1 MTSADSSV
9 AASLNSARRIVVKV
23 GSSLMIDPESR
34 TARTAWLVTLAQD
47 IAALRAGGA
56 QVIVV
61 SSGAVA
67 LGWKR
72 LGIERS
78 PQLDRRQA
86 AAAVGQG
93 LLMNAWSAAFA
104 TQGITV
110 GQLLLTY
117 DDSESPQR
125 SANARATLGVLLDAG
140 AVPVVN
146 ENDSVATEELK
157 LGDNDR
163 LSARVAELADA
174 DLLPLLSDVDG
185 LYDRDPADPAAHH
198 IAHVS
203 RIDEGIAAM
212 AGGTRHE
219 GVGTGGMATKI
230 AAARHATGQGRATII
245 ASGRSDHPVSGL
257 REGARAT
264 LFDSAR
270 S

>member
-9 AASLNSARRIVVKV
+9 AASLAQARRIVVKV

-34 TARTAWLVTLAQD
+34 TARTAWLATLAQD

-174 DLLPLLSDVDG
+174 DLLLLSDVDG
-185 LYDRDPADPAAHH
+185 LYDRDPADPVARH
-198 IAHVS
+198 IAYVP

-264 LFDSAR
+264 LFDPAKS
-270 S
+270 